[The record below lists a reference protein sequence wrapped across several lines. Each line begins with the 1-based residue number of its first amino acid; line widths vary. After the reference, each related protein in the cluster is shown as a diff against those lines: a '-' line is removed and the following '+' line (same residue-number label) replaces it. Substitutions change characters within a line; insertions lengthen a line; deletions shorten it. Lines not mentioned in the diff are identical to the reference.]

1 MLSSASDKAEL
12 LAKNF
17 SKNSNLH
24 ELGISLP
31 IFLSR
36 TYLKQHNISVTP
48 NLVEKV
54 ITKIDLSKVSSMV
67 LGLLDQL

>member
-12 LAKNF
+12 LSKNF

-48 NLVEKV
+48 NSVEKV

>member
-12 LAKNF
+12 LSKNF

-36 TYLKQHNISVTP
+36 TYLKQHISVTP

-67 LGLLDQL
+67 